1 MTKVISVSKAK
12 DNIFSLV
19 DETAQNHEPILITGE
34 RNNAVMIS
42 EEDYR
47 AIEETL
53 YLVSI
58 PKMRESIIDGL
69 NTSVEECLE
78 ELEW

>member
-1 MTKVISVSKAK
+1 
-12 DNIFSLV
+12 
-19 DETAQNHEPILITGE
+19 
-34 RNNAVMIS
+34 MIS